1 MMADSQQRFA
11 TITGVLSDYIPI
23 TNISGDGQVFTSHFL
38 QVRLETIDIESTEWE
53 WPHFHFV
60 YIVLDDLLR
69 DTPALGDHIQADGA
83 LNLTHFALSGN
94 GKQTAS
100 TVKTL
105 YERIALYA
113 NNWAEVNLVNQRRR
127 EFDTLTQQFA
137 ASPWRFDEWLNAQ
150 NALLPQSDA
159 LATLQ
164 ALLTETAK
172 LRADALSQS
181 APVAALM
188 QNLTAIKLTH
198 QPGFD
203 HQPITRQLIQLD
215 DQARLMHL
223 HHGLLEQSAALARNQ
238 ARSQDL

>member
-1 MMADSQQRFA
+1 M
-11 TITGVLSDYIPI
+11 
-23 TNISGDGQVFTSHFL
+23 FL
-38 QVRLETIDIESTEWE
+38 A
-53 WPHFHFV
+53 
-60 YIVLDDLLR
+60 
-69 DTPALGDHIQADGA
+69 ALA
-83 LNLTHFALSGN
+83 
-94 GKQTAS
+94 AS
-100 TVKTL
+100 AVKAL
-105 YERIALYA
+105 YERIVLYA
-113 NNWAEVNLVNQRRR
+113 DNWAEVNLVNQKRR

-172 LRADALSQS
+172 LRVDALSQS

-203 HQPITRQLIQLD
+203 HQPITHQLIQLD

-238 ARSQDL
+238 AR